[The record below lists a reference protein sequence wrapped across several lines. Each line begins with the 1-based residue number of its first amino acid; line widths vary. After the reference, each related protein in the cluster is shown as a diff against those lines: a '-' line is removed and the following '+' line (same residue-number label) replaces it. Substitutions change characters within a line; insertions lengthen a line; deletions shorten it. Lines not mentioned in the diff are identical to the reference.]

1 MGCASLMGRHDKPES
16 WGQGNA
22 VIQTEL
28 KRKKKK
34 QQETAPNI
42 MSWSLLNVPFE
53 RREQNPTVELHQPC
67 PGASP
72 CYSGSIELPVGPG
85 KGPKTCLLPQIYC
98 RSMELLRGTRSCSSA
113 AAALHRQPLRQ
124 PGRQEPG
131 GWAAPG
137 DAPLPRL
144 LHNSLFHHPCSGTG
158 RGTRSTQCCNKT
170 CQSLAKLWESSAW
183 LWWEV

>member
-34 QQETAPNI
+34 KKQETAPNI
-42 MSWSLLNVPFE
+42 MSWPLLNVPIE

-67 PGASP
+67 PGARP
-72 CYSGSIELPVGPG
+72 CYSGSIELPVRPG
-85 KGPKTCLLPQIYC
+85 KGPKTCLLLQIYC

-124 PGRQEPG
+124 AGQAEPG

-144 LHNSLFHHPCSGTG
+144 LHNSLFHHPLLGD
-158 RGTRSTQCCNKT
+158 RQRHKKHPVLQ
-170 CQSLAKLWESSAW
+170 
-183 LWWEV
+183 